1 MRMKA
6 AAMSMIVTG
15 LLAACSPSSA
25 PTAAPAQPLDTS
37 EQKAP
42 VADPG
47 EPVASGN
54 TPAAADI
61 AAIAALNAQF
71 DPARDPVADLATAKV
86 EAQRGGK
93 RIILDVGGEW
103 CPWCHLMDGFIEGD
117 AQIRSF
123 RDANYVWMK
132 VNYSE
137 DNENAA
143 FLSQFPAVKGYPHLF
158 VLDADGT
165 LLHSQFTGELEAD
178 KGQKKGYDRGRFFA
192 FMKQWAPPKAS

>member
-6 AAMSMIVTG
+6 AAMSMIVAG
-15 LLAACSPSSA
+15 LLAACSPSLA

-47 EPVASGN
+47 APVASGN

-93 RIILDVGGEW
+93 RIIVDVGGEW

-117 AQIRSF
+117 AEIRRF

-137 DNENAA
+137 ENENAA

>member
-1 MRMKA
+1 
-6 AAMSMIVTG
+6 
-15 LLAACSPSSA
+15 
-25 PTAAPAQPLDTS
+25 
-37 EQKAP
+37 
-42 VADPG
+42 
-47 EPVASGN
+47 N

-158 VLDADGT
+158 VLDADGK

>member
-6 AAMSMIVTG
+6 AGMSMIVAG

-25 PTAAPAQPLDTS
+25 PTAAPARPLDTS

-47 EPVASGN
+47 APVASGN

-117 AQIRSF
+117 AEIRSF

-158 VLDADGT
+158 VLDADGK

>member
-6 AAMSMIVTG
+6 AAMSMIVAG

-25 PTAAPAQPLDTS
+25 PTTAPAQPLDTS
-37 EQKAP
+37 EQKTP
-42 VADPG
+42 DADPG
-47 EPVASGN
+47 APAASGN

-117 AQIRSF
+117 AEIRSF

-137 DNENAA
+137 ENENAA